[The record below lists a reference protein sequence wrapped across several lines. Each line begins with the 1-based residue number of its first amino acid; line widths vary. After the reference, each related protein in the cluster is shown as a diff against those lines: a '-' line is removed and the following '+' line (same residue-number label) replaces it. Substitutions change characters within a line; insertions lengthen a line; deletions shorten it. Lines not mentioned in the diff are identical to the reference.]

1 MRLVMKFLRKLIF
14 IPAMILVS
22 CLCAASQTG
31 GAETG
36 RSGWKLVW
44 SDEFNAADGSQVD
57 SSKWVMESGGNGWG
71 NDELEYYT
79 ARPENSFQQGGNL
92 VIKAVQEKFT

>member
-1 MRLVMKFLRKLIF
+1 MKSHRKLIC

-31 GAETG
+31 GAETV
-36 RSGWKLVW
+36 RSGWKLAW
-44 SDEFNAADGSQVD
+44 SDEFNGADSSQVD
-57 SSKWVMESGGNGWG
+57 SSKWVMETGGNGWG

-79 ARPENSFQQGGNL
+79 ARPRILFYRAAIS
-92 VIKAVQEKFT
+92 